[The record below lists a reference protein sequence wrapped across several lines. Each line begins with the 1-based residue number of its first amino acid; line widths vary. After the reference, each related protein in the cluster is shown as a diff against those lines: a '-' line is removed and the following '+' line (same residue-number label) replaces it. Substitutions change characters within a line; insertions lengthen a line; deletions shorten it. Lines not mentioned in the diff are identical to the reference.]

1 MAIGSVTFKL
11 FLAFPP
17 PKDNKRF
24 EVVTV
29 IKSKRVPAGLWLF
42 DKDSQDSQDWPR
54 RTCFLDLGQVG
65 TFKTVAQP
73 VCQNS
78 FTWGI
83 YIYMYIIYIYILNE
97 YYIIYIYI
105 YIK

>member
-17 PKDNKRF
+17 PKDKRF

-42 DKDSQDSQDWPR
+42 DKDSQDSHDWPR

-83 YIYMYIIYIYILNE
+83 YIYMYIYM
-97 YYIIYIYI
+97 YIIYIYI
-105 YIK
+105 K